1 MSMRSAFSGARLVL
15 AAVAGLC
22 VGAVVVLGFVHLR

>member
-1 MSMRSAFSGARLVL
+1 MSMRGIFSGVRLVL

-22 VGAVVVLGFVHLR
+22 VGAVIVLGFVHLR